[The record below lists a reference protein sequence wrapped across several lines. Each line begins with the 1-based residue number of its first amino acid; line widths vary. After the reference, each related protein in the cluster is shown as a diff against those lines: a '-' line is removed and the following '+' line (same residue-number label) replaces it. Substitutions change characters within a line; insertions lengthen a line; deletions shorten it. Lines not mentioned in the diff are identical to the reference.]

1 MSDVNTVT
9 KPSGARNVPVAINEV
24 PNNTSA
30 VSWAAILAGAVAAA
44 ALSLIL
50 VILGSGFG
58 FTAVSPWS
66 MEGVSVAKIGVA
78 AILWLSFTQI
88 AASGMGGYL
97 AGRLRTKWTAVHTD
111 EVYFRD
117 TAHGFLTWATATLL
131 TAALLTSAVGA
142 IVSGTASAGGQAIST
157 AASSAATMAAGSN
170 DNEEGNNTIEYFVD
184 SMFRGTQTGSER
196 QDGQMSEVP
205 TGEVVRIVM
214 RALRTGEL
222 EQQDERYIGQMV
234 AQRTNLSQRAAEQ
247 RVAEGFSQLKVALDE
262 AEMSVREAADT
273 ARKTAAYA
281 ALWMFITLLLGA
293 FTASLMAVFGGRQR
307 DVH

>member
-9 KPSGARNVPVAINEV
+9 KTSGARNVPVAMNEV
-24 PNNTSA
+24 ANNSSA

-58 FTAVSPWS
+58 FTALSPWS

-142 IVSGTASAGGQAIST
+142 IVSGTASAGGHAIST

-273 ARKTAAYA
+273 ARKAAAYA

-307 DVH
+307 DVY